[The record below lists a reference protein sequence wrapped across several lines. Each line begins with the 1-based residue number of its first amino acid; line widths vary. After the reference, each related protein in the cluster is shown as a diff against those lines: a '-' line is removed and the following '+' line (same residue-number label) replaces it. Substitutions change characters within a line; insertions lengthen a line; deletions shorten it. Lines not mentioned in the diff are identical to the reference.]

1 VANLDTQYDID
12 SRVAA
17 FENHQG
23 GTLVALAGP
32 GTGKTYAL
40 LRRAAALT
48 SAAHGEDPDTICYLT
63 FIKEIANA
71 FVSDYIDTFGQE
83 AYEQNK
89 PRIST
94 LHSFACRLL
103 RNWGYR
109 IGYDG
114 VLYFANTTE
123 RDADAADTFLADL
136 LPLASSDGCRTVAQ
150 LRVHLNAIKRAWR
163 DIDDP
168 ATLPAPA
175 PPIVAVALPLLRAF
189 RLVDWDQTV
198 PLASGLLNED
208 VAPSWIA
215 KIKHYFIDEFQDF
228 NRAEQELIALL
239 GADANSVV
247 VVGDDDQSV
256 YSARGGS
263 PAGLRALYAEA
274 SHDTLSLERCRRC
287 KDVIV
292 QAANRFQSTMRP
304 DPRPMSSYSPGGEI
318 LCYHFKSA
326 KAELTYLVE
335 YLTARVA
342 ELPGEPG
349 PKDGVVCLFPSHRVL
364 DAYFERLNSQLAC
377 RRRATT
383 TAAAR
388 QWLERALQLMA
399 TPHQRFTERLLL
411 NDYAEIKPRHCRM
424 MVTRILA
431 EDISPS
437 GACASLVA
445 DGSFTA
451 KAVVAANAF
460 CNLCESLSSRD
471 PGRIAPLVAQVISV
485 AETTVADQLNPFLL
499 TVDEPEQDNTI
510 ALVCDALLPD
520 TAAPLEDPRAVL
532 LLTMHGSKGL
542 TKKTVVLPGLEQA
555 WLPGGATGEDLAER
569 RRLFYVA
576 LTRAT
581 DRVLIT
587 VPHTRGRNDSLN
599 FDAPGRGEVSTFLA
613 DAGLKCVY
621 HE

>member
-1 VANLDTQYDID
+1 MANLDTQYDID
-12 SRVAA
+12 NRVAA
-17 FENHQG
+17 FENHER
-23 GTLVALAGP
+23 GTLVSLAGP

-40 LRRAAALT
+40 LQRAAALT
-48 SAAHGEDPDTICYLT
+48 ARDEDPDTICYLT

-94 LHSFACRLL
+94 LHGFACRLL

-123 RDADAADTFLADL
+123 RDADAANTFLSDL
-136 LPLASSDGCRTVAQ
+136 LPLGNTEGCRTVAQ
-150 LRVHLNAIKRAWR
+150 LRDYLNSIKGAWR
-163 DIDDP
+163 DVDDP
-168 ATLPAPA
+168 AALPAPA
-175 PPIVAVALPLLRAF
+175 PTIVAAALPLLRAF
-189 RLVDWDQTV
+189 RLVDWDQTI
-198 PLASGLLNED
+198 PLASGLLNEE
-208 VAPSWIA
+208 VAPGWIA

-239 GADANSVV
+239 GADADSVV

-263 PAGLRALYAEA
+263 PEGMRALYGEA
-274 SHDTLSLERCRRC
+274 SHDTVSLGRCRRC
-287 KDVIV
+287 KEVIV
-292 QAANRFQSTMRP
+292 QAANRFQSTMRA
-304 DPRPMSSYSPGGEI
+304 DPRPMVSHSPGGEI
-318 LCYHFKSA
+318 LCYRFKSA
-326 KAELTYLVE
+326 KAELAYLVE
-335 YLTARVA
+335 YLKARVA
-342 ELPGEPG
+342 ELPAEPG
-349 PKDGVVCLFPSHRVL
+349 PKDGIICLFPSHRVL
-364 DAYFERLNSQLAC
+364 NAYFEVLNSQLAC
-377 RRRATT
+377 SRRGAPSV
-383 TAAAR
+383 AVR
-388 QWLERALQLMA
+388 QWLERALRLVA
-399 TPHQRFTERLLL
+399 TPNQRFVERLLL

-437 GACASLVA
+437 AACASLVA

-451 KAVVAANAF
+451 KALAAANAF

-471 PGRIAPLVAQVISV
+471 PVRIVPLVAQGISV
-485 AETTVADQLNPFLL
+485 AEDTVADRLNPFLL
-499 TVDEPEQDNTI
+499 TVDEPEQDDSI
-510 ALVCDALLPD
+510 AAVCDALLPD
-520 TAAPLEDPRAVL
+520 TATPAADPRAVVF
-532 LLTMHGSKGL
+532 LTIHGSKGL

-555 WLPGGATGEDLAER
+555 WLPGSASGEDLAER

-576 LTRAT
+576 ITRAT

-587 VPHTRGRNDSLN
+587 FPRTRGRNDSLN
-599 FDAPGRGEVSTFLA
+599 FDAPGRGEASIFIA
-613 DAGLKCVY
+613 DAGLPCVY